1 MSTYSIL
8 PATLDIVVLKGDE
21 FGMDLDF
28 DTSLN
33 SFAWTAEVFV
43 STRTV
48 NSNYPGGLAIEGAT
62 AATFTVNVVDAANGQ
77 LNLALD
83 ETTTGGLD
91 EATTYRWYLRGVAPG
106 AVTRTYISGSF
117 TVRAP

>member
-1 MSTYSIL
+1 MSTYSVL
-8 PATLDIVVLKGDE
+8 PASLDLIVLKGDE

-28 DTSLN
+28 NISLTS
-33 SFAWTAEVFV
+33 FTWTAEVFE
-43 STRTV
+43 STKTV
-48 NSNYPGGLAIEGAT
+48 NSNYPGGLSTEGAT

-83 ETTTGGLD
+83 ETITDGLD
-91 EATTYRWYLRGVAPG
+91 EAVSYRWYLRGVSPG
-106 AVTRTYISGSF
+106 GVTRTYVSGSF

>member
-1 MSTYSIL
+1 VSTYSVL

-28 DTSLN
+28 NISLTSYT
-33 SFAWTAEVFV
+33 WTAEVFA

-48 NSNYPGGLAIEGAT
+48 NSNYPGGLSTEGAT

-91 EATTYRWYLRGVAPG
+91 EATAYRWFLRGVAPG